1 MISARS
7 LRTPL
12 VALAVLGAGA
22 CQPSIPPYTVHVP
35 ARLDTIRPPRSVAFV
50 REDVPLGGLRSAIER
65 AVPAD
70 VDGRKKTG
78 IAGLREVELTWKLD
92 RRPVVLRADSGG
104 LVLEIVLAGKIG
116 AHGGSVRCHADDAK
130 IVFRTETAPALRP
143 GGEIAFDHLRW
154 KPSTHAKLKCDG
166 IPVPADTILNAVVQP
181 LAKGLATL
189 VSKIELPTGALV
201 RKALDALRPAHGMKL
216 DAKSEACLDLAPDAL
231 VLSPVGGAGGTMTL
245 KLGVEV
251 APRVSLGACP
261 AKQAAAAPARV
272 VAKNVP
278 LADHFEVVAA
288 VAVAYDDLAA
298 KAAPALKGKRFGD
311 ADHGV
316 VVDAIELGD
325 ASGRLLAKLKVHG
338 ALDGDLY
345 LWGTPVI
352 AQERG
357 RYILRVPDLQV
368 AVETKSILQNIALGL
383 WNAVGDGLA
392 GVLKEKLVLDLTDK
406 LAQARAAMSGR
417 KELSVGPVTTVLTTK
432 LDKIKPGDVS
442 SRAGALVVQPVLVG
456 EAEVAFETSSK

>member
-1 MISARS
+1 MSLRS
-7 LRTPL
+7 LRAPL
-12 VALAVLGAGA
+12 AALALLAVSA

-50 REDVPLGGLRSAIER
+50 RDDVPLEGLRGAIER

-92 RRPVVLRADSGG
+92 RKPVVLRADASG
-104 LVLEIVLAGKIG
+104 LVMEIVLAGKVG
-116 AHGGSVRCHADDAK
+116 AHGDGVRCHADDAK
-130 IVFRTETAPALRP
+130 IVFRTETAPALRS

-154 KPSTHAKLKCDG
+154 KPATHGNMKCDG
-166 IPVPADTILNAVVQP
+166 IPVPIDTILNAVIQP
-181 LAKGLATL
+181 LAQGLATL

-201 RKALDALRPAHGMKL
+201 RKALDELRPAHTMKL

-231 VLSPVGGAGGTMTL
+231 VLSPVGGAGSTMTL

-251 APRVSLGACP
+251 APRVTLGACP
-261 AKQAAAAPARV
+261 AKQAAAAPSRV

-316 VVDAIELGD
+316 FIDAIEIGD
-325 ASGRLLAKLKVHG
+325 ASGRLLVKLEVHG

-352 AQERG
+352 VEEKG
-357 RYILRVPDLQV
+357 RHVLRVPDLQV
-368 AVETKSILQNIALGL
+368 AVETKSILQKIALGL

-406 LAQARAAMSGR
+406 LEQARASMSGR

-456 EAEVAFETSSK
+456 EAEVAFEGRGK